1 MFLPSA
7 HNVLHQSSHGLSDY
21 LPGLGNSD
29 HVCIRFHLLCYS
41 TFKPNQTPR
50 YNLNRAVFD
59 NMREA
64 LYTIN
69 WLDIME
75 PMDTQESWEFF
86 NTVFQDIIDN
96 MYQ

>member
-1 MFLPSA
+1 MYPFSFVMLF
-7 HNVLHQSSHGLSDY
+7 Y
-21 LPGLGNSD
+21 
-29 HVCIRFHLLCYS
+29 

-50 YNLNRAVFD
+50 YNVNRAHFD
-59 NMREA
+59 NMHEA
-64 LYTIN
+64 LYNIN

-75 PMDTQESWEFF
+75 PMDTQESWKFF